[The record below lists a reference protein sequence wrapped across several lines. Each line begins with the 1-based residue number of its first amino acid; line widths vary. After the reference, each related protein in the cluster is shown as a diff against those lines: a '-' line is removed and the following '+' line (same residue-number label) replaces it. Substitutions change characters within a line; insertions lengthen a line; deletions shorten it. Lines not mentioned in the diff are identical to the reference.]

1 MPDPDVLPTTAP
13 GRGWWLRLWAIPT
26 TLLVAVAIAME
37 YSPLDVALLAPFH
50 DPALK
55 GFPLRSHWFFASVL
69 HTAGKW
75 LVLLTAIGVFLAGLA
90 SWRFAN
96 LRVWRWP
103 GIYLG
108 LCVAATSGIVGFL
121 KAVTNRF
128 PPWSLDLFGGEVPL
142 TPLFAGTP
150 APFHDGRGFPA
161 GHASGAFAWVALW
174 FVGRSWYAPRLRWW
188 LFPGL
193 AGGLL
198 FAWTQHVRGAH
209 FASHNLWTLAIA
221 WTVAVGFAAA
231 FARAGLLPQP
241 VPAPLSRFL
250 ELPMAV
256 PVRSWLLG
264 IGGMLAGCA
273 LFAVD
278 SAVEMLQVGPPGL
291 HFWIECIEFS
301 LVGPGLGLI
310 CLLLA
315 ERLRITRESA
325 RTQAQAERERRL
337 LVLGRMAAA
346 VAHEVRNPLHTLRLV
361 MDELSVEQ
369 PPLRDHP
376 LRIHIDD
383 SLERIDRA
391 VDLVY
396 RLARP
401 DAEDDGA
408 GDLVA
413 IVGEAQGALLLRL
426 PERIITL
433 DRLPA
438 QAPVRCS
445 ASGARIMIDNLLRN
459 ALEASEPA
467 GVVTVAIDPE
477 PRGWRLR
484 VTNPGRLSSEQL
496 DTAGEGPLMTRKSEG
511 LGLGLAITRHLAS
524 GVGGS
529 VTLTSRDQVVIAE
542 LVLPAWKDSHER

>member
-1 MPDPDVLPTTAP
+1 MVSEATSVTVGP
-13 GRGWWLRLWAIPT
+13 GRGWWLWWWLIPT
-26 TLLVAVAIAME
+26 VTLIATALAME
-37 YSPLDVALLAPFH
+37 YSSVDVLLLQPFYDPLAG
-50 DPALK
+50 
-55 GFPLRSHWFFASVL
+55 GFPLRNHWFFSSVL

-75 LVLLTAIGVFLAGLA
+75 LVLIAAIIAFVAGVA
-90 SWRFAN
+90 SWWVHW
-96 LRVWRWP
+96 LRAWRWP
-103 GIYLG
+103 GIYLA
-108 LCVAATSGIVGFL
+108 LCAGATSGIVGIL

-128 PPWSLDLFGGEVPL
+128 PPWSIDLFGGDVPM

-150 APFHDGRGFPA
+150 LPFHDGRGFPA
-161 GHASGAFAWVALW
+161 GHASGILAWVSLW
-174 FVGRSWYAPRLRWW
+174 FVGRAWCAPRLSWW

-221 WTVAVGFAAA
+221 WTVALGFAAL

-241 VPAPLSRFL
+241 VRVPPSRFL
-250 ELPMAV
+250 ESPMAV

-264 IGGMLAGCA
+264 IGGMLAGCS
-273 LFAVD
+273 LFAID
-278 SAVEMLQVGPPGL
+278 TAVELLHVGPADL
-291 HFWIECIEFS
+291 HFWIECMEFG

-315 ERLRITRESA
+315 ERLRLSRESV
-325 RTQAQAERERRL
+325 RTHVQAERERRF

-361 MDELSVEQ
+361 MDEMRVEQ
-369 PPLRDHP
+369 PALRDHA
-376 LRIHIDD
+376 LRVHIDD

-401 DAEDDGA
+401 EAEDDGA

-413 IVGEAQGALLLRL
+413 IVREAQAALLVRL
-426 PERIITL
+426 PGRTVTL
-433 DRLPA
+433 QDLPA

-445 ASGARIMIDNLLRN
+445 ASGVRIMIDNLLRN
-459 ALEASEPA
+459 AAEASA
-467 GVVTVAIDPE
+467 ADGVVTVKIMADNG
-477 PRGWRLR
+477 RWRLR
-484 VTNPGRLSSEQL
+484 ITNPGHLSSDHAEAANEGTL
-496 DTAGEGPLMTRKSEG
+496 DSLKLAG
-511 LGLGLAITRHLAS
+511 LGLGLAITRHLAA
-524 GVGGS
+524 GVGGQ
-529 VTLTSRDQVVIAE
+529 VTLTSSGGVVTAD
-542 LVLPAWKDSHER
+542 LLLPAWKDSP